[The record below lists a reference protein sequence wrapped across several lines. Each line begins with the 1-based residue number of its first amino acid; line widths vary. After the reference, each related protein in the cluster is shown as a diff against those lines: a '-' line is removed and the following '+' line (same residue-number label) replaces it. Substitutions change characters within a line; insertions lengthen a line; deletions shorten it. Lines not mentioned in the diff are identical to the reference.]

1 MVGNFAKGLVTGL
14 TAPKQGMSFLGQH
27 PKLISWC
34 VIPVLINYLIF
45 GAMAYLAGKFIPELS
60 DMILPE
66 ATNWFWDIV
75 RFLFQGVGYL
85 IVGVAAYF
93 LFVPVAGLIASP
105 FNDMLAEQVGI
116 LQTGHVPEGAGWKNF
131 VGDAVFSIGVEVKKL
146 LLLIVLAAA
155 TFGVGLI
162 PVVQVLAAPM
172 SVLVGIFYV
181 ALEYI
186 DFSMAHRKL
195 PFSDRVAMLAA
206 DQPGMALGFGVPPY
220 VVALI
225 PVVNVLVIPL
235 LAPVMVVTGALLY
248 YEHLAPGHEDAA
260 AQTAE

>member
-1 MVGNFAKGLVTGL
+1 MVGKFAKGIFTGL
-14 TAPKQGMSFLGQH
+14 GAPKRGMSFLGEH

-34 VIPVLINYLIF
+34 VIPVIINYLIF
-45 GAMAYLAGKFIPELS
+45 GTLAYLAGKFIPELS

-66 ATNWFWDIV
+66 ATNWFWDVV
-75 RFLFQGVGYL
+75 RFLLQGVGYL

-116 LQTGHVPEGAGWKNF
+116 LKTGEVPEGAGWKNF
-131 VGDAVFSIGVEVKKL
+131 ASDALFSIGVEAKKL
-146 LLLIVLAAA
+146 LLLVILAVG
-155 TFGVGLI
+155 TFLVGLI
-162 PVVQVLAAPM
+162 PVVQVISPVVG
-172 SVLVGIFYV
+172 VLVGIFYV

-186 DFSMAHRKL
+186 DFAMAHRKL

-206 DQPGMALGFGVPPY
+206 DQPGMALGFGLPPY
-220 VVALI
+220 VVALV

-235 LAPVMVVTGALLY
+235 LAPVMVVAGALLY
-248 YEHLAPGHEDAA
+248 YEHLAPGHEAV
-260 AQTAE
+260 AEVAN